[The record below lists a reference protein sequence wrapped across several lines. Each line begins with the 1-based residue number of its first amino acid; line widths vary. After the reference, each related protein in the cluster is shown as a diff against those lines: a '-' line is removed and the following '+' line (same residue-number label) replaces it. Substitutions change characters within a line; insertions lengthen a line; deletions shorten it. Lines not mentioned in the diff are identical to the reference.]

1 MRPGR
6 SLQKPWQRAAARGGL
21 VLAVGIAY
29 GLFAARFGGLP
40 CPFRLVTGLACPGCG
55 ITTMLLALGRGDIAA
70 AFAANPFLFATAPV
84 PLALWLRQGWLAA
97 RGAAA
102 WPQGR
107 GRRACAMRR
116 RWWVWGVVR
125 NLVPGLA

>member
-1 MRPGR
+1 MRPSR

-55 ITTMLLALGRGDIAA
+55 ITTMLLALGRGDTPPASG
-70 AFAANPFLFATAPV
+70 ANWVL
-84 PLALWLRQGWLAA
+84 LAA
-97 RGAAA
+97 
-102 WPQGR
+102 
-107 GRRACAMRR
+107 
-116 RWWVWGVVR
+116 
-125 NLVPGLA
+125 VPGTLHWWPRQ

>member
-55 ITTMLLALGRGDIAA
+55 ITTMLLALGRGNIAA

-97 RGAAA
+97 RGRRLGPKAEAAA
-102 WPQGR
+102 LCY
-107 GRRACAMRR
+107 AAALV
-116 RWWVWGVVR
+116 VWGVVR